1 MSNALV
7 PLQDLER
14 MAIAFA
20 KSALFGAKTPE
31 QAMALLLLAQAEGL
45 HPAIAMRDFDI
56 IQGRPAKKA
65 EAMLRTFIG
74 SGGSVEW
81 HEMTDEKADATFS
94 HPHGG
99 KVRIDWDMARA
110 RKAGVAG
117 KDMYNKYPRQML
129 ANRVISEG
137 CRRVYPASTSGLY
150 VPEEISQI
158 AREKD
163 ITPTAGAMQALTIDR
178 QEVIM
183 ETGAQVRQLLG
194 EDKAMDAYALIEN
207 SGFDNE
213 EKIAL
218 WTQFDCKQ
226 RGVLKRMKEAEK
238 ASEAGTISPAQH
250 KRLEARIK
258 ELGLDRDEVKA
269 DCVAKWGVAHF
280 TELNKEQYAELD
292 ASLAASLEPK
302 ATPQPP
308 SRAAPPSASAAAV
321 APTLKDTLAAIDAMK
336 GQKSAAACIDMLAE
350 LDEAE
355 RLIAQEAYDFRVA
368 ELKAAGKPKQTKE
381 AAHNAVLA
389 IQDDQL

>member
-7 PLQDLER
+7 PLQDIER
-14 MAIAFA
+14 MAASIAA
-20 KSALFGAKTPE
+20 SGLFGVKTKE
-31 QAMALLLLAQAEGL
+31 QAMGLMLLCQAEGL
-45 HPAIAMRDFDI
+45 HPAIAARDYHI
-56 IQGRPAKKA
+56 VNGRPALKA
-65 EAMLRTFIG
+65 DAMMARYMQ
-74 SGGSVEW
+74 SGGKVEW
-81 HEMTDEKADATFS
+81 HDYNDAKVSGTFS
-94 HPHGG
+94 HPQGG
-99 KVRIDWDMARA
+99 SVKVEWTIEMAKRI
-110 RKAGVAG
+110 GLAG
-117 KDMYNKYPRQML
+117 KDVWKSYPRAML
-129 ANRVISEG
+129 RARVISEG
-137 CRRVYPASTSGLY
+137 VRTTNPGVAVGIYT
-150 VPEEISQI
+150 PEEVSDFANI
-158 AREKD
+158 RD
-163 ITPTAGAMQALTIDR
+163 VTPTAGAMQALTANR

-183 ETGAQVRQLLG
+183 ETGAEVRRLLAD
-194 EDKAMDAYALIEN
+194 DKAMDAYALTEN

-218 WTQFDCKQ
+218 WTQFDSKQ

-269 DCVAKWGVAHF
+269 ECVKRWGVAHF

-292 ASLAASLEPK
+292 ALLEPK

-308 SRAAPPSASAAAV
+308 SRAASPSAAV
-321 APTLKDTLAAIDAMK
+321 APTLQATLAAIDAMR

-368 ELKAAGKPKQTKE
+368 ELKTAGKPKQTRD

-389 IQDDQL
+389 IEDDKL